1 MTAHTDLIHLDQ
13 EFDCLREATYVEEAD
28 EITALLRQTV
38 ASSGSE
44 AKAVYPRFRRIVG
57 LHSRSSALDC
67 DQNIDELSPA
77 GIAVGEVSGA
87 ITAA

>member
-1 MTAHTDLIHLDQ
+1 MVTADLIHLDQ

-38 ASSGSE
+38 DSSGSE
-44 AKAVYPRFRRIVG
+44 AKAVYPCFRRIVG
-57 LHSRSSALDC
+57 LHSRSSALDKNC
-67 DQNIDELSPA
+67 NELSPA